1 MAQYGLF
8 SALSFFPLGVT
19 TTRKK
24 EKLKTGLV
32 LVKEIEIEI
41 NSTG

>member
-1 MAQYGLF
+1 MEPAH
-8 SALSFFPLGVT
+8 SS
-19 TTRKK
+19 RKK
-24 EKLKTGLV
+24 EKLKTALV

>member
-1 MAQYGLF
+1 MMGKAHVRNPRTPH
-8 SALSFFPLGVT
+8 A
-19 TTRKK
+19 KK
-24 EKLKTGLV
+24 KKLKTGLV